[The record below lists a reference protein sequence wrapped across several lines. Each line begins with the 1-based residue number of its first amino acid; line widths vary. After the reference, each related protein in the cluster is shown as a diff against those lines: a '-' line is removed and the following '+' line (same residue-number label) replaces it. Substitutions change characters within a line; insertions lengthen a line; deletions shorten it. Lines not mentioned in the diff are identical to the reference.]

1 MFSPL
6 IWKQKLYF
14 NIFTRK
20 HPDNCGI
27 KIPGFTRGE
36 RDPKHCLDTRSHL
49 MHILFFFIWYFP
61 KDFPCQI
68 QLQWTF
74 WEETV
79 GIPLPSSKLHG
90 YVRGRWVT
98 SDGREQSTVF
108 RSVSSQKPNVSFTTI
123 EGWNNG
129 TLNCFLQKNCI
140 NPRVPLR
147 VSFACSLQTF
157 PSSLLWHFHFGMINF
172 VWIIRGSLRNLQVLE
187 FSSDLTELIPESFL
201 LTFQV
206 QVLIFQR
213 RNSVQGVW
221 RGSWILQIALRPTSG
236 VWSLGETQFDWECF
250 FKRRNQWYTNRIF
263 LPKLIRNRDA
273 PVFISYTLF
282 FPWYFQQIVQTEM
295 K

>member
-27 KIPGFTRGE
+27 KIPGFTKGE
-36 RDPKHCLDTRSHL
+36 KDPRHCLDTRSHL

-140 NPRVPLR
+140 NPRVPWE
-147 VSFACSLQTF
+147 F
-157 PSSLLWHFHFGMINF
+157 LLHALSKRF
-172 VWIIRGSLRNLQVLE
+172 LAA
-187 FSSDLTELIPESFL
+187 SSDASISGW
-201 LTFQV
+201 
-206 QVLIFQR
+206 
-213 RNSVQGVW
+213 S
-221 RGSWILQIALRPTSG
+221 ILFRSSG
-236 VWSLGETQFDWECF
+236 VVWEIFRFWSSVVTWQSSFSRASFWLFKFRFSFSNAAILSKASGEDPGSC
-250 FKRRNQWYTNRIF
+250 K
-263 LPKLIRNRDA
+263 
-273 PVFISYTLF
+273 
-282 FPWYFQQIVQTEM
+282 
-295 K
+295 